1 MAERAGEP
9 PFPKPQSAES
19 LLPLRQARV
28 AAEAGTEQPA
38 GCASHNN
45 HLPGEVQ
52 YPKAICVYNENDYQ
66 AGSTGSEWA
75 PFGTA
80 QGLGKFTSPG
90 DLLSGSREWYVGQ
103 VLGPV

>member
-38 GCASHNN
+38 GCASHSN
-45 HLPGEVQ
+45 HLPAEVQ
-52 YPKAICVYNENDYQ
+52 YPKAISVHNGDDYQ
-66 AGSTGSEWA
+66 AGSTGGE
-75 PFGTA
+75 
-80 QGLGKFTSPG
+80 
-90 DLLSGSREWYVGQ
+90 
-103 VLGPV
+103 